1 MAFVL
6 ITEEGLPAFA
16 AAFWPWKVMSVRR
29 GRDLSGHRCEVDMA
43 RERSD
48 ESDRN

>member
-1 MAFVL
+1 MKGLVLQPELLMTFVL

-29 GRDLSGHRCEVDMA
+29 GSSLGSA
-43 RERSD
+43 WA
-48 ESDRN
+48 